1 MIKHFTTM
9 ILFISFYSC
18 IDDKV
23 VLSDSVTLDCVLSQP
38 MGVIPDDLYNVGE
51 IIESEDYPPFT
62 KELNVYG
69 ITLIA
74 RDDISDNFMLNIA
87 NTIIEMF
94 PKSADIDTM
103 LQKDLLRNIHKYKT
117 VIPLFY
123 GEDWDL
129 SPTEEQLW
137 DTTAGENSVCDII
150 MDNIPGQV
158 MEVVEHILHHVT
170 DVGLHYT
177 FPNEWGL
184 SSSSTLYSVTEEA
197 VDLNYYDI
205 QQYSDIDDVG
215 VRMRVILQ
223 EYAYWII
230 YTSWD
235 LREKYGPQDSEW
247 SIMNSVELLEKLPDS
262 YQLYNDTVVKIM
274 ACPSDSTLGLF
285 ID

>member
-1 MIKHFTTM
+1 ML
-9 ILFISFYSC
+9 LFISFYSC

-94 PKSADIDTM
+94 PKSVNIDTM

-158 MEVVEHILHHVT
+158 MEIVEHILHHVT

-247 SIMNSVELLEKLPDS
+247 SILNSVELLERLPDS

-274 ACPSDSTLGLF
+274 ACPSDSTLGSF

>member
-1 MIKHFTTM
+1 MIKHLTIM
-9 ILFISFYSC
+9 VLFISFYSC

-94 PKSADIDTM
+94 PKSVDIDTM

-177 FPNEWGL
+177 FSNEWGL

-262 YQLYNDTVVKIM
+262 YQLYNDTVVKVM

>member
-38 MGVIPDDLYNVGE
+38 MGTIPDDLYNVGE

-74 RDDISDNFMLNIA
+74 RDDISDNFMVNIA

-94 PKSADIDTM
+94 PKSVDIDTM

-158 MEVVEHILHHVT
+158 MEI
-170 DVGLHYT
+170 
-177 FPNEWGL
+177 
-184 SSSSTLYSVTEEA
+184 
-197 VDLNYYDI
+197 
-205 QQYSDIDDVG
+205 
-215 VRMRVILQ
+215 VRR
-223 EYAYWII
+223 
-230 YTSWD
+230 
-235 LREKYGPQDSEW
+235 
-247 SIMNSVELLEKLPDS
+247 
-262 YQLYNDTVVKIM
+262 
-274 ACPSDSTLGLF
+274 C
-285 ID
+285 

>member
-1 MIKHFTTM
+1 M

-94 PKSADIDTM
+94 PKSVDIDTM

-137 DTTAGENSVCDII
+137 ETTIGENSVCDII

>member
-1 MIKHFTTM
+1 M

-94 PKSADIDTM
+94 PKSVDIDTM

-197 VDLNYYDI
+197 VGLNYYDI

-235 LREKYGPQDSEW
+235 LREKHGPQDSEW

>member
-1 MIKHFTTM
+1 M

>member
-1 MIKHFTTM
+1 MIKHLTIM
-9 ILFISFYSC
+9 VLFISFYSC

-94 PKSADIDTM
+94 PKSVDIDTM